1 MAVKFISKED
11 AKKIS
16 QKQHDAVTT
25 IVDELH
31 ANAADYAK
39 AKKFVAKYD
48 KSKSTLKDH
57 IPDGANSSEPVLF
70 LGSEADVEFSAQPD
84 QRTIDDLKAI
94 HELVGDEV
102 FYAIA
107 TIPLKE
113 VDRYVTEP
121 EQEGLVSKAA
131 TGARRFKLV
140 AKE

>member
-16 QKQHDAVTT
+16 QKQHDAVTA

-31 ANAADYAK
+31 TNAADYAK
-39 AKKFVAKYD
+39 AKKFVAQYD
-48 KSKSTLKDH
+48 KVKGGLKGH
-57 IPDGANSSEPVLF
+57 IPEGATATEPVTF
-70 LGSEADVEFSAQPD
+70 LGTEADAQFSAQPN
-84 QRTIDDLKAI
+84 QRKIENLQAL
-94 HELVGDEV
+94 HELVGDDV

-121 EQEGLVSKAA
+121 EQEGIVVKAA
-131 TGARRFKLV
+131 TGARKFKLIP
-140 AKE
+140 KD

>member
-25 IVDELH
+25 LVDELH
-31 ANAADYAK
+31 TNASDYAK
-39 AKKFVAKYD
+39 AKKFVAQYD
-48 KSKSTLKDH
+48 KVKAALKGH
-57 IPDGANSSEPVLF
+57 IPEGASALEPVVF
-70 LGSEADVEFSAQPD
+70 LGTEADAEFSAQPN
-84 QRTIDDLKAI
+84 QRTIADLKAI
-94 HELVGDEV
+94 HELVGDDV

-121 EQEGLVSKAA
+121 EQEGVVEKAP
-131 TGARRFKLV
+131 TGARKFKLIP
-140 AKE
+140 KE

>member
-16 QKQHDAVTT
+16 QKQHDAVTI

-31 ANAADYAK
+31 TNAADYAK

-48 KSKSTLKDH
+48 KTKKDLATH
-57 IPDGANSSEPVLF
+57 IPEGANASEPVIF
-70 LGSEADVEFSAQPD
+70 LGTEANAEFSANAN
-84 QRTIDDLKAI
+84 QRKIENLRAI
-94 HELVGDEV
+94 HELVGDDV

-121 EQEGLVSKAA
+121 EQEGLVTKAL
-131 TGARRFKLV
+131 TGARKFKLSP
-140 AKE
+140 KE